1 MFRNPILWVG
11 CLLLLLCGCSVNRAA
26 AIRPESSINFQLTE
40 HNSAVSDSFQPVQPS
55 SQITFADALALAL
68 QNNPGLA
75 AAIIEIHAAE
85 ARTIQSGNRPNP
97 EIDLEFENFGG
108 SGSLSGADGIETTI
122 ALSQQILLSDKRRKQ
137 VDVAVFESDL
147 AAWDAE
153 RKRLDLYAEVHNAF
167 NQLLITQADID
178 AKTELL
184 RLSES
189 LLETTEQRIA
199 AGKISP
205 AEASRAEIVLAQN
218 AIALKKAKQLRE
230 SARKRL
236 AATWGSRDA
245 HFSQVSGNIDI
256 EFTLPPEDS
265 LQKQLSNN
273 PDLRRFAAET
283 AHRKAEIA
291 VADAMAIPDPTV
303 RGGVRHMYESGDIA
317 FVVGLSLPLPISDR
331 NQGNRAAARLNFAKT
346 EREFEAAKL
355 AIATEL
361 SKVYSGFSATQ
372 NEILLLKNT
381 IIPQSEKAY
390 ASIRGGYLQGRF
402 DFLDVLD
409 AQRTLFES
417 RDRYLHSLRELH
429 EIAVRIERL
438 IARKI
443 H

>member
-1 MFRNPILWVG
+1 MFRNPIIWVG

-40 HNSAVSDSFQPVQPS
+40 HNSAVSESRQPVQPYG
-55 SQITFADALALAL
+55 QITFADALALAL

-75 AAIIEIHAAE
+75 AAIIEIHSAE
-85 ARTIQSGNRPNP
+85 ARTIQTANRPNP

-108 SGSLSGADGIETTI
+108 SGSLRGTDGIETTI

-137 VDVAVFESDL
+137 MDVTAFESDL

-167 NQLLITQADID
+167 NRLLITQADID
-178 AKTELL
+178 AKNELL
-184 RLSES
+184 KLSES
-189 LLETTEQRIA
+189 LLETTRQRVA
-199 AGKISP
+199 AGKVSP

-218 AIALKKAKQLRE
+218 AIALKKAEQLRE

-245 HFSQVSGNIDI
+245 HLSRVTGNIDI
-256 EFTLPPEDS
+256 EFTLPPEDT
-265 LQKQLSNN
+265 LQNQLLNN
-273 PDLRRFAAET
+273 PDLRRFAAEM

-291 VADAMAIPDPTV
+291 VADAKVIPDPTV
-303 RGGVRHMYESGDIA
+303 SGGVRHMNESGDIA
-317 FVVGLSLPLPISDR
+317 FVVGLSLPLPIADR
-331 NQGNRAAARLNFAKT
+331 NQGNREAARLNLAKS
-346 EREFEAAKL
+346 EKEFEAAKL
-355 AIATEL
+355 ALATEL
-361 SKVYSGFSATQ
+361 SEAYNAFGATRSEISALREQ
-372 NEILLLKNT
+372 
-381 IIPQSEKAY
+381 IIPQAEKAY
-390 ASIRGGYLQGRF
+390 VSIRDGYFQGRF

-417 RDRYLHSLRELH
+417 RDRYLHALRELH
-429 EIAVRIERL
+429 ETAVRIERL